1 MVFLY
6 AKEAPA
12 EVTLLK
18 HPISSAPLS
27 LWTDA
32 FLFAIGSLNQ
42 LSNGNCIFLNE
53 LSKNQSNG
61 SAYNRELLA
70 IYSSRVANLP
80 EHLQPE
86 IFFKNFSLLYLKF
99 IKNPNFI
106 QNFWWKMLRK
116 KRESWQL
123 CSSIKKF
130 RRMLGGRKFSIYT
143 DQKTPLS
150 KSPKSA
156 RLAY

>member
-42 LSNGNCIFLNE
+42 LSNGNVFFSMK
-53 LSKNQSNG
+53 LSKNQ
-61 SAYNRELLA
+61 
-70 IYSSRVANLP
+70 
-80 EHLQPE
+80 
-86 IFFKNFSLLYLKF
+86 
-99 IKNPNFI
+99 
-106 QNFWWKMLRK
+106 
-116 KRESWQL
+116 
-123 CSSIKKF
+123 
-130 RRMLGGRKFSIYT
+130 
-143 DQKTPLS
+143 
-150 KSPKSA
+150 
-156 RLAY
+156 